1 MSDDLE
7 KRLRMDIEPSE
18 GDMAATA
25 KEAERLYISQYWLIK
40 EDKKPMVHIEAG
52 PFNDEQE
59 AHWARDLGEGDRPG
73 FVVVETRHPIYH
85 LGEE

>member
-1 MSDDLE
+1 MTFKLTKQEDGKLIMT
-7 KRLRMDIEPSE
+7 K
-18 GDMAATA
+18 AT
-25 KEAERLYISQYWLIK
+25 AERLYISQYWLIK
-40 EDKKPMVHIEAG
+40 EDEKPMVHIEAG

-73 FVVVETRHPIYH
+73 FVVVETRHPIYQ